1 MKRDTYTRENRF
13 NPFYIPR
20 LRIKIVRLTAEQ
32 KVIEIRSK
40 MIFQRMEK
48 ASVARTFSFNKGD

>member
-48 ASVARTFSFNKGD
+48 PSVARRVFI